1 MEGGIVS
8 TIGINCK
15 RCYSCIRECPA
26 KAIKVLGGQAV
37 VIQERCIGCGH
48 CVKVCSQGAKEIRS
62 DLKELDRILKEGDAI
77 AIVAPSFAVAFKDN
91 ADKFISALREIG
103 FEKVIETAFGAD
115 LIAASYK
122 KIFEENLEKTIISSA
137 CPAIVNFIEKYYVD
151 LLGNLADVVSPMIAI
166 ARYIRANIGKDK
178 KIVFFGPCVAKKS
191 EIVEESVA
199 KDVDLAIT
207 FGEIKDY
214 FLMKGIQ
221 LETLPSS
228 CFDPPYAYYG
238 KAYALPGGLL
248 KSSEIPSD
256 ILAKRV
262 IVVEGKNKVVEIIK
276 AISEGKIK
284 NKFVDILFCE
294 GCISGPSIENDE
306 DYYLRRETLIEYF
319 EQKVNQVDKSVWK
332 SELFNNRN
340 LNLSR
345 SFKNRNQRR
354 PTPSEETIKEIL
366 SRAGKKTKQDELNCG
381 ACGYITCR
389 EYAIAIGKG
398 LAEEDMC
405 LPYLIEKLEN
415 AYVDLKSA
423 QEQLHAAEKLASIG
437 QLAAGVAHEINN
449 PLGSVLMYASI
460 LKRDFEK
467 KDELKNYVEDL
478 NLMIEEINRCKNIV
492 SNLLNFARQGKLS
505 LSEVDVYQLLLKLAK
520 LLSLNPNFKGVS
532 FSIEK
537 NCDNC
542 KILADED
549 QLKQV
554 FINLLNNAAEAME
567 ESEKKKIDIFLE
579 DGNSS
584 LMIKIKD
591 YGCGIPKENMSK
603 LFTPFFTTKKI
614 GKGTG
619 LGLAIAY
626 GIIKMHK
633 GDIKVKSELGKGAE
647 FILNFP
653 KNLQN
658 LSYNES
664 SLI

>member
-1 MEGGIVS
+1 MQGGIVS
-8 TIGINCK
+8 TIGSNCK

-48 CVKVCSQGAKEIRS
+48 CVTVCSQNAKEIRS
-62 DLKELDRILKEGDAI
+62 DLKELDRILKDGEAI
-77 AIVAPSFAVAFKDN
+77 AIVAPSFSVAYKN
-91 ADKFISALREIG
+91 NSDKFISALREIG

-137 CPAIVNFIEKYYVD
+137 CPAIVNFIQKYYVE
-151 LLGNLADVVSPMIAI
+151 LIGNLAEVVSPMVAI
-166 ARYIRANIGKDK
+166 SRYIRNNLGENK

-191 EIVEESVA
+191 EIEQESA
-199 KDVDLAIT
+199 ANDVNLAIT
-207 FGEIKDY
+207 FGEINDY
-214 FLMKGIQ
+214 FLLKGIR
-221 LETLPSS
+221 LEELPPGN
-228 CFDPPYAYYG
+228 FDPPYAYYG

-319 EQKVNQVDKSVWK
+319 ESKINQVDKSVWK
-332 SELFNNRN
+332 SEIYNNRN
-340 LNLSR
+340 LNLR
-345 SFKNRNQRR
+345 RTFQNQNQRR
-354 PTPSEETIKEIL
+354 PTPSEEKIKEIL
-366 SRAGKKTKQDELNCG
+366 LRTGKKNRQDELNCG
-381 ACGYITCR
+381 ACGYATCR
-389 EYAIAIGKG
+389 EYAIAIGKE

-405 LPYLIEKLEN
+405 LPYLIEKLEK
-415 AYVDLKSA
+415 AYVDLKTA

-449 PLGSVLMYASI
+449 PLGSILMYASI

-467 KDELKNYVEDL
+467 KEDLLNYVDDL
-478 NLMIEEINRCKNIV
+478 NLMIEEIHRCKNIV

-505 LSEVDVYQLLLKLAK
+505 LNEVDLYQLLLKIVK
-520 LLSLNPNFKGVS
+520 IVSLNENFKNVS
-532 FSIEK
+532 FSFEK
-537 NCDNC
+537 NCDSC
-542 KILADED
+542 SIYADED

-567 ESEKKKIDIFLE
+567 ESLNKKIEIVLDE
-579 DGNSS
+579 NESTVAV
-584 LMIKIKD
+584 KIKD

-603 LFTPFFTTKKI
+603 LFTPFFTTKKM

-633 GDIKVKSELGKGAE
+633 GDIKVKSEVGKGAE
-647 FILNFP
+647 FILTFP
-653 KNLQN
+653 KNL
-658 LSYNES
+658 
-664 SLI
+664 